1 MGKESGAT
9 LLLIE
14 DDDKVR
20 ELYAKIFEMR
30 GYRVIQ
36 AVNGEDAV
44 RKFMEHQDEID
55 LLITDVMMPNKNGR
69 ETVEEIRKVKKDV
82 KVIFTSGFNT
92 ELNKML
98 KEEEL
103 HYLQK
108 PFLPQQ
114 LLQKIAELLEE
125 DDKQ

>member
-14 DDDKVR
+14 DDDKIR

-36 AVNGEDAV
+36 AVSGEDAV
-44 RKFMEHQDEID
+44 QKFMEHQDEIN

-69 ETVEEIRKVKKDV
+69 ETVEEIRKVKMDV

-108 PFLPQQ
+108 PFLPQD
-114 LLQKIAELLEE
+114 LLRKIAELLDE
-125 DDKQ
+125 DEKL

>member
-1 MGKESGAT
+1 MGAESGAT

-14 DDDKVR
+14 DDDKIR

-30 GYRVIQ
+30 EYRVIQ

-108 PFLPQQ
+108 PFLPQD
-114 LLQKIAELLEE
+114 LLRKIAEVLA
-125 DDKQ
+125 DNGG